1 MKTHPLENG
10 GKTGHPP
17 GLLQDDCRK
26 LSKWL
31 ASRMNARQEVRE
43 ACKLIA
49 QEKTMNNKT
58 DQRGFFDFNVT
69 GFIIGC
75 LIVGAAIGI
84 AIAYLVPWLWSF
96 IKPLIH
102 ALTA

>member
-1 MKTHPLENG
+1 MKHHALENG

-43 ACKLIA
+43 VRKLIT
-49 QEKTMNNKT
+49 QEKNREHDHYYPGKV
-58 DQRGFFDFNVT
+58 RAWGR
-69 GFIIGC
+69 
-75 LIVGAAIGI
+75 
-84 AIAYLVPWLWSF
+84 
-96 IKPLIH
+96 K
-102 ALTA
+102 

>member
-1 MKTHPLENG
+1 MTDAVLANG

-43 ACKLIA
+43 ACALIA
-49 QEKTMNNKT
+49 QEKTMSDKPTEQTVT
-58 DQRGFFDFNVT
+58 DALRQNSAVGKLCAIRGERLN
-69 GFIIGC
+69 
-75 LIVGAAIGI
+75 
-84 AIAYLVPWLWSF
+84 
-96 IKPLIH
+96 
-102 ALTA
+102 